1 PGPLAF
7 PYKNNGTSTSVMY
20 WDSDIGKWIESASYT
35 LATHPDPKLSA
46 LIDDVVARI
55 ARAQRPDGYFNS
67 FFQRREPGKI
77 WSNLRDW
84 HELYC
89 AGHLIEA
96 AVAHFQATGKRVLL
110 DALCRYADY
119 IDTVFGTEP
128 GKRRGYPGHEEIEL
142 ALVKLSRVTGE
153 KRYLQLSQY
162 FVDERGRQPHYFDS
176 EARQRGE
183 DPVAFRHKTYEY
195 NQSHL
200 PVREQDEVVGHAV
213 RAMYLYSA
221 MADLAR

>member
-1 PGPLAF
+1 
-7 PYKNNGTSTSVMY
+7 
-20 WDSDIGKWIESASYT
+20 
-35 LATHPDPKLSA
+35 
-46 LIDDVVARI
+46 
-55 ARAQRPDGYFNS
+55 
-67 FFQRREPGKI
+67 
-77 WSNLRDW
+77 
-84 HELYC
+84 
-89 AGHLIEA
+89 
-96 AVAHFQATGKRVLL
+96 
-110 DALCRYADY
+110 
-119 IDTVFGTEP
+119 
-128 GKRRGYPGHEEIEL
+128 PGHEEIEL

-200 PVREQDEVVGHAV
+200 PVREQDKVVGHAV

-221 MADLAR
+221 MADLASEFEDAGLLEACRWLWADLTGKRLYVTGGLGPAAGNEGFTTDYDLPNETAY